1 MSFLIH
7 ISRRVRDS
15 LCIWPLLLAL
25 GVAGLMMGTAQAQTT
40 VAPSCPPGFTFS
52 GGTCVSSA
60 PAPTCPAGF
69 VFNGTACVPGARTT
83 APAAGAGPWVFMI
96 RRELG
101 VTKATEL
108 DGAAICVETGQP
120 SEAAVAAYFKSNGM
134 AYEPVVSNS
143 ESEVVDGY
151 DRNVCDVAVVADSVA
166 DTTANG
172 LTPAGAHMILPEK
185 IGGASVA
192 TAPAPRPTA
201 APTAPP
207 VRRAAPAPAPRRAA
221 PAPRRRA
228 APVAPSE
235 PIALTLQRELKRI
248 GCLTGRVDG
257 IWGRGSRAAL
267 DRFAKQ
273 ARLQLGREP
282 SQVALDEA
290 LRTDAGYCKPVR
302 TASRPTRGAAP
313 RRGSG
318 DFDIRD
324 GYDLPGNDYRQLR
337 GKVDYNTCLS
347 TCENDSECLAFTY
360 NTSARAC
367 FLKWGGDNWTRFGNA
382 ISGMR
387 ISGGIITELEEQED
401 GPDFGASDACFQEC
415 DRGQNSCIASL
426 EPSWDGTNDH
436 HFDVC
441 NEEFDS
447 CAAPCAFDRGDCF
460 TFSDGSEVCP

>member
-1 MSFLIH
+1 
-7 ISRRVRDS
+7 
-15 LCIWPLLLAL
+15 
-25 GVAGLMMGTAQAQTT
+25 
-40 VAPSCPPGFTFS
+40 
-52 GGTCVSSA
+52 
-60 PAPTCPAGF
+60 
-69 VFNGTACVPGARTT
+69 
-83 APAAGAGPWVFMI
+83 VFMI
-96 RRELG
+96 RRALG

-108 DGAAICVETGQP
+108 DGAAICVETGKP
-120 SEAAVAAYFKSNGM
+120 SEAAVAAFFKANGM
-134 AYEPVVSNS
+134 SYEPVASNS

-172 LTPAGAHMILPEK
+172 LTPVGAHMILPEK
-185 IGGASVA
+185 IGGTTVA

-201 APTAPP
+201 APTPPP
-207 VRRAAPAPAPRRAA
+207 VRRAAPAPAPRRAAPA

-302 TASRPTRGAAP
+302 TARRPTRSAAP

-387 ISGGIITELEEQED
+387 ISGGLSPNWKSRKMGRVLVEPTPVSRHVIRTRIHASPALSPAGTGRTIIILMSAMRNSIAALRLVHSTT
-401 GPDFGASDACFQEC
+401 AS
-415 DRGQNSCIASL
+415 AS
-426 EPSWDGTNDH
+426 PSRMAPKSARKAVAQTLPGT
-436 HFDVC
+436 VK
-441 NEEFDS
+441 
-447 CAAPCAFDRGDCF
+447 AA
-460 TFSDGSEVCP
+460 